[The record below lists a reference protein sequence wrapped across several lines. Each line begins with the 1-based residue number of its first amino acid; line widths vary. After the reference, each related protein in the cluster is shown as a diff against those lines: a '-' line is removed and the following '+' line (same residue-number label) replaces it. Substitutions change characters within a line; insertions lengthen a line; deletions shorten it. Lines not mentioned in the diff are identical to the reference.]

1 MVEKFEKAAKIQAC
15 IRRYLAIR
23 LFRQM
28 KIDKKRYDSAVV
40 IQCRVR
46 QKEAKARFEQIK
58 KDHIR
63 KVRNV

>member
-1 MVEKFEKAAKIQAC
+1 
-15 IRRYLAIR
+15 
-23 LFRQM
+23 M

-63 KVRNV
+63 KVRNVQLLLFIIIIIGCCYKD